1 MAILGSS
8 FQIGRSAISAYQA
21 ALAVT
26 GQNIANVGNPNYTR
40 QSAHLSALAGGHGA
54 LGFAAGAGV
63 TMSHLQR
70 HFDVALEDRLR
81 NSLSTMSAAELQQAY
96 LTQVETIYAE
106 LTDQDLSTA
115 LGDLYGS
122 FGALQTTPE
131 DSGARNIVI
140 ADAQRL
146 IDTIT
151 RHRTELIKQVD
162 QMNDAAEASARQASE
177 IASEIASLNQTITFQ
192 EADKQTVAGAL
203 RDRRDTLLK
212 DLSELADINVRQH
225 ENGIV
230 DVYIGSD
237 PLVQFDQSR
246 GLEVERRQENGFE
259 RTTVV
264 FADDNGPV
272 TFRDGKLAGIVN
284 TRDEHVVKQIEQLDD
299 LARSLIY
306 EVNVEHATGRGLV
319 GRTSVTS
326 VFGVGDS
333 AAALNSAAAATEYPL
348 QHGSFE
354 VKVRDGSGQETTHL
368 VKVDLD
374 GVGGPDTSLDDVAA
388 ALSAI
393 SVDGQNP
400 ITATVLPDNRLQ
412 IEASEDYEFWFSND
426 SSNLLGSLGVN
437 AFFTGT
443 HAGNIALHADIVANP
458 SLIAAS
464 ATGERGDGGNAGLLS
479 KLADASSSLLSGFTP
494 GEFHDRMIS
503 TLAVHTAAARSAYDA
518 ADAVHSSLVA
528 QREAISGVSLDE
540 EVLDMTVYQ
549 RAFQGASRYLN
560 VVEQLSQ
567 ELLALVR

>member
-348 QHGSFE
+348 QHGSFD
-354 VKVRDGSGQETTHL
+354 VKVRDSSGQETTHL

>member
-354 VKVRDGSGQETTHL
+354 VKVRDSSGQETTHL